1 MRMRLLLLTL
11 VVVLVAAAPA
21 SAATRMETSTA
32 GNVTATFTYDYK
44 KSSFGTYDFSALHV
58 TIDRAGAR
66 LVDQD
71 VADVCDACE
80 GWPADMGSKGTQSV
94 TVRDLDA

>member
-1 MRMRLLLLTL
+1 MRIPLVSLVGVALL
-11 VVVLVAAAPA
+11 AATAPA
-21 SAATRMETSTA
+21 SAATRTETSTS

-66 LVDQD
+66 MVDQN
-71 VADVCDACE
+71 VADVCDACD
-80 GWPADMGSKGTQSV
+80 GWPADMGSKARQSV
-94 TVRDLDA
+94 TVRDLD